1 MANYNLNAILS
12 VTNNFT
18 QPLKQFKE
26 QMSDILRTT
35 KQTTSTINKDVQNS
49 TKGVKD
55 NVDNTTNQIRK
66 RIEEIKKSNDGIKSK
81 VLQIA
86 AEYKK
91 LGKDASEAMKL
102 AWKEVDHTN
111 KSMKDLINNSKGLG
125 DLPGKFKGIALSVGG
140 LFGGGQLGKDIVGT
154 YATFEESMSK
164 VQALSGASGQD
175 LEDLRNKAKEMG
187 EKTSKSAS
195 ESADALGYMA
205 LAGWDTQQM
214 LGGLE
219 PILRAS
225 EAGQMDLARCSDLVT
240 DSMSAMGIQTE
251 DLGHYLDVASKAQAS
266 SNTSLDQLME
276 AYIGCGG
283 TLKNMNV
290 PIEESAT
297 LLGTL
302 ANRGIKG
309 SEAGNSLNS
318 LLVNLM
324 GVGGEASKALD
335 ALGVSMYN
343 ADGTNKGVTNTLK
356 DLSAALGNC
365 TQEEKDQF
373 EAAIGG
379 KSFATVTKKLV
390 A

>member
-1 MANYNLNAILS
+1 M
-12 VTNNFT
+12 
-18 QPLKQFKE
+18 
-26 QMSDILRTT
+26 
-35 KQTTSTINKDVQNS
+35 
-49 TKGVKD
+49 
-55 NVDNTTNQIRK
+55 
-66 RIEEIKKSNDGIKSK
+66 KK
-81 VLQIA
+81 V
-86 AEYKK
+86 
-91 LGKDASEAMKL
+91 
-102 AWKEVDHTN
+102 
-111 KSMKDLINNSKGLG
+111 
-125 DLPGKFKGIALSVGG
+125 
-140 LFGGGQLGKDIVGT
+140 
-154 YATFEESMSK
+154 
-164 VQALSGASGQD
+164 
-175 LEDLRNKAKEMG
+175 
-187 EKTSKSAS
+187 
-195 ESADALGYMA
+195 
-205 LAGWDTQQM
+205 AGWDTQQM

-318 LLVNLM
+318 ILVNLM
-324 GVGGEASKALD
+324 GVGGEAGKALD

-356 DLSAALGNC
+356 DLSVALGNC
-365 TQEEKDQF
+365 TQEEKDQPQ
-373 EAAIGG
+373 
-379 KSFATVTKKLV
+379 
-390 A
+390 